1 MSDTSTTTNVIVV
14 KPEKSVMA
22 AFFLTF
28 LFGPLGLLYATIGGG
43 IFMIIVAI
51 IVGVVTFG
59 LGALV
64 TWPVAMIWGVLA
76 ALASK
81 RKPTGSA

>member
-1 MSDTSTTTNVIVV
+1 MSDNQTTVV
-14 KPEKSVMA
+14 VAKPEKSVLA

-28 LFGPLGLLYATIGGG
+28 LFGPLGLLYASVGGG

-51 IVGVVTFG
+51 ILGAVTLG
-59 LGALV
+59 LGFLI

-76 ALASK
+76 ASASK
-81 RKPTGSA
+81 RKPTASQ